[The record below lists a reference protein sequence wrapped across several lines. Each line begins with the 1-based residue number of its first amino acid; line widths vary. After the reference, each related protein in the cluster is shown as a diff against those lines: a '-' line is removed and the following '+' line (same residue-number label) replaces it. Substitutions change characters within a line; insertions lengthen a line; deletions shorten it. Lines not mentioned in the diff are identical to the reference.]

1 MTLKMLS
8 NQISL
13 PKDGYFCNR
22 QQPFLTEVVY
32 FVSMTDPSDTTVD
45 LTALRE
51 AAGLTVRGLAR
62 ELGIN
67 HATLLKW
74 ESSGRV
80 AKAEFLVPMSSI
92 LGVSIEE
99 LLGQPKPRRTAA
111 PGGKLGQ
118 VFREVSE
125 LPRRKQ
131 QRIVEVVEDMLT
143 AQKAK
148 AS

>member
-1 MTLKMLS
+1 MLE
-8 NQISL
+8 
-13 PKDGYFCNR
+13 
-22 QQPFLTEVVY
+22 TEK
-32 FVSMTDPSDTTVD
+32 SPID
-45 LTALRE
+45 LAGLRE
-51 AAGLTVRGLAR
+51 NAGLTVRALAR

-67 HATLLKW
+67 HTTVLKW
-74 ESSGRV
+74 ERTGKV
-80 AKAEFLVPMSSI
+80 AKAEFLVPMSEI
-92 LGVSIEE
+92 LGVTIEE
-99 LLGQPKPRRTAA
+99 LLGQPKPRRATA

-131 QRIVEVVEDMLT
+131 QRIVEVIEDMLT